1 VDELW
6 QRYRTFWTPVLI
18 GLGAFLVGL
27 IAVHIASDNPKVAK
41 GHMKKSQTKVRNMKQ
56 PSPQKARLVSDRGE
70 ALLKEGRSWAQQLD
84 QADGRSGEE
93 MVVAS
98 EQALRAA
105 ILRGAAED
113 EAADAERLK
122 ERFDDD
128 AVAADKAYKRFLK
141 LKRDHAEALQTGDPN
156 VAGSQLLSD
165 VWNELRVRANRADVE
180 IGPAASQIGF
190 GAIGSV
196 SRATLTS
203 RVLNLALVARIV
215 DTAIRNGVE
224 LIDQVQ
230 VPNQVDPGS
239 PQDFI
244 VLWPVEVVMIGDMA
258 AVKRVLDMLTDP
270 ANPVPLEDSRLVQ
283 PKKAA
288 SGARRGMVQLSLKA
302 VSAIVR
308 ADVDLNLD
316 QEEDQ

>member
-1 VDELW
+1 MDELW

-27 IAVHIASDNPKVAK
+27 IAVHIASDNPKVARGQMAK
-41 GHMKKSQTKVRNMKQ
+41 AQTKVRNMKQ

-70 ALLKEGRSWAQQLD
+70 ALRKEARTWAVQLD
-84 QADGRSGEE
+84 QAGGRSGEE
-93 MVVAS
+93 MIVAS

-105 ILRGAAED
+105 VLRGAPEE
-113 EAADAERLK
+113 EARNAERLK
-122 ERFDDD
+122 ARFDDD

-141 LKRDHAEALQTGDPN
+141 LSADHEKALQTDDPN

-165 VWNELRVRANRADVE
+165 VWDELRVRANRADVE
-180 IGPAASQIGF
+180 IGPAASQLGF
-190 GAIGSV
+190 GSIGSV

-203 RVLNLALVARIV
+203 RVLNLALIARIV
-215 DTAIRNGVE
+215 DTAIRSGVE
-224 LIDQVQ
+224 LIDQIQ

-244 VLWPVEVVMIGDMA
+244 VLWPVEVVMVGDMG
-258 AVKRVLDMLTDP
+258 AVKQVLDLLTDP

-288 SGARRGMVQLSLKA
+288 AGARRGMVQLSLKA
-302 VSAIVR
+302 ASAIVR
-308 ADVDLNLD
+308 PDVDLNLD